1 MARYENESWPHPSQ
15 PLPEKKPETIRSGET
30 GEGGQKRSCEDFGG
44 TLVKRRER
52 DYNRPLGPAAPPPV
66 RYRHSDFGHEKE
78 GTTPTKKLGS
88 DNGIGA
94 IPRSRLPED
103 VRSITVFVPELVTG
117 SKMTDV
123 KTQVAL
129 QKARDLLAGK
139 GVRCGTDPK
148 SDALTALDL
157 DEKESLDAALES
169 GAGSLLRIDI
179 NACRDGF
186 SLAWYRQGRDG
197 FRKGRVHRVRGVH
210 PPEIMDK
217 IENTAGIRIPVAIEA
232 DDPSQ
237 PFIS

>member
-1 MARYENESWPHPSQ
+1 MARYENEPWTHPSQ
-15 PLPEKKPETIRSGET
+15 PLPERKSEEIRSGET
-30 GEGGQKRSCEDFGG
+30 GEEGQKRRCEGFGR
-44 TLVKRRER
+44 TIVKRSER

-117 SKMTDV
+117 SKMADV
-123 KTQVAL
+123 RTQAAL

-169 GAGSLLRIDI
+169 GTDSLLRIDI

-197 FRKGRVHRVRGVH
+197 FRKGRVHHVSGI
-210 PPEIMDK
+210 PPTEIMDK
-217 IENTAGIRIPVAIEA
+217 IERTAGIRIPPVIGASDVATE
-232 DDPSQ
+232 SV
-237 PFIS
+237 